1 MIKEIRLSWADIE
14 AVPPEEHSHG
24 EYSMI
29 KLLKDRGFPTDDTFM
44 FALKPKAGLV
54 YYEFH
59 DHKTGEIVVQWEED

>member
-14 AVPPEEHSHG
+14 AVPPED
-24 EYSMI
+24 YSMM

-59 DHKTGEIVVQWEED
+59 DHATGEVVVQWDES